1 MTKSFYALYQLENLM
16 SANAEK
22 VLQEALNLS
31 PQDRAE
37 ILERL
42 LATFQEP
49 PDTKLDELWA
59 QEAEDRIDAFDRGEL
74 GSVSDEA
81 VFARIERQRAK

>member
-1 MTKSFYALYQLENLM
+1 M

-22 VLQEALNLS
+22 VLQEALSLP

-37 ILERL
+37 ILHRL

-49 PDTKLDELWA
+49 PDAELDKLWA

-74 GSVSDEA
+74 SSVSAEE
-81 VFARIERQRAK
+81 VFARIERQRGK